1 MRTYH
6 RASFVAIGVTLLLA
20 AVIAWY
26 FSTMG
31 VATYQGV
38 RWPRPPPP
46 SARSACRLSQGS
58 RRRDAATGRGD
69 GTRRPDSGVG
79 WDCRQGA
86 SQSQPDR
93 TVGT

>member
-31 VATYQGV
+31 VATY
-38 RWPRPPPP
+38 
-46 SARSACRLSQGS
+46 
-58 RRRDAATGRGD
+58 
-69 GTRRPDSGVG
+69 
-79 WDCRQGA
+79 
-86 SQSQPDR
+86 
-93 TVGT
+93 